1 MFRIVLLLFPAI
13 LLAQGS
19 DCRMRLDESGI
30 DLHGW
35 LRAFYSCQ
43 GLGRSFVMDNNI
55 QRPLPSYA
63 NFTYNRQNYAAI
75 LKEVLSPLGLRLVQ
89 GKWIDAV
96 VSAPPAREPSSFPLP
111 LPIPLVGMGGAGG
124 TEGKTESPSPDSL
137 PIAVT
142 ALPAADTVKQSRRL
156 RAKASGLLKSSAK
169 RLGFSYNDVLGSA
182 GALAQTGTRKGASAA
197 YARVGT
203 LWEMAAIASDSLGS
217 LDFARIVDFSAWDSA
232 HVVFGGE
239 IRREDSKLNYEN
251 GTSVTQY
258 VSIFDGLTV
267 DVKSDRW
274 SFLWRRDGNILEV
287 PGSVGSCASGSSKV
301 SYSSSKGVPFLD
313 KIPVL
318 GRLFSYEQNYDDEL
332 LVSVCLE
339 VLDEL

>member
-1 MFRIVLLLFPAI
+1 MFRMVLLLFPVI
-13 LLAQGS
+13 LLAQGN
-19 DCRMRLDESGI
+19 DCRMRLDESSI

-43 GLGRSFVMDNNI
+43 GLGRSFVMDNAI

-63 NFTYNRQNYAAI
+63 NFTYSRQNYAAI

-111 LPIPLVGMGGAGG
+111 LPLPLVGRGGAGG
-124 TEGKTESPSPDSL
+124 TEGKADSSSLDSL
-137 PIAVT
+137 PVAV
-142 ALPAADTVKQSRRL
+142 ADTARPSRRY
-156 RAKASGLLKSSAK
+156 RAKAAGLLKSSAK
-169 RLGFSYNDVLGSA
+169 RLGFSYNDIVGSA
-182 GALAQTGTRKGASAA
+182 GALAETGTRNGASAA
-197 YARVGT
+197 YARAGT
-203 LWEMAAIASDSLGS
+203 VWQVAAIASDSLGS
-217 LDFARIVDFSAWDSA
+217 LDFARIVDFSAWDTA

-239 IRREDSKLNYEN
+239 IRREDNKLNYEN
-251 GTSVTQY
+251 GTSITQY
-258 VSIFDGLTV
+258 TSIFDGLTV
-267 DVKSDRW
+267 DVVGERW

-313 KIPVL
+313 KIPGL
-318 GRLFSYEQNYDDEL
+318 RWLFSYEHKYDDEL